1 MGLSELAQ
9 IGEFIG
15 GVAVLITL
23 VYLAIQVRQNTA
35 AMMRTSA
42 RQTSL
47 QTSNA
52 VRAQVDY
59 ADLISTGFDDLE
71 NLTVAERY
79 RFDMVW
85 GMWWLGVEQ
94 TFEDERIG
102 LQTSEHTEPYKAII
116 RGILSTPTGKKWWEE
131 RKIWFTASFQV
142 QVEELK
148 LHASE
153 KDRVSI
159 SVHMAASNNE

>member
-9 IGEFIG
+9 IGEFVG
-15 GVAVLITL
+15 GIAVLVTL
-23 VYLAIQVRQNTA
+23 IYLAVQVRQNTET
-35 AMMRTSA
+35 MKRTSA

-59 ADLISTGFDDLE
+59 ADLISTGFDDLQ
-71 NLTVAERY
+71 NLSVAERY

-94 TFEDERIG
+94 TFEDERVG
-102 LQTSEHTEPYKAII
+102 LQTDEHTEPYKAII
-116 RGILSTPTGKKWWEE
+116 RGILSTPTGQQWWEE
-131 RKIWFTASFQV
+131 RKIWFTATFQAE
-142 QVEELK
+142 VEKLK
-148 LHASE
+148 SQASE
-153 KDRVSI
+153 KDRISI
-159 SVHMAASNNE
+159 SVHMAEKKSD